1 MDSILFL
8 GLDPYQDLKKKNE
21 ETWLPQELTNY
32 LDPALNML
40 LCIQKLTSTRLRMKK
55 DFLAKDLYLQK

>member
-1 MDSILFL
+1 M
-8 GLDPYQDLKKKNE
+8 
-21 ETWLPQELTNY
+21 PQELTNH

-40 LCIQKLTSTRLRMKK
+40 LCIQKLTSTRLRMRK